1 MRQLPKLW
9 SVRWEKEINL
19 AMVFTNGKCRAT
31 KDNDVPEVV
40 NKANM
45 SHYRVERLFQNKFN
59 THVRIARPACRFT
72 DASTKEALGLNTCTH
87 KVAHFLWPRLVNDSP
102 NRDCVS
108 VEQTLLGKKCDNES
122 EFFWNTY
129 VGIRVNQ
136 DITYPLIV
144 TNTLTW
150 HQLHLAN
157 NVMAVSVN
165 FHAVIGWWR

>member
-1 MRQLPKLW
+1 M
-9 SVRWEKEINL
+9 
-19 AMVFTNGKCRAT
+19 
-31 KDNDVPEVV
+31 
-40 NKANM
+40 
-45 SHYRVERLFQNKFN
+45 
-59 THVRIARPACRFT
+59 
-72 DASTKEALGLNTCTH
+72 
-87 KVAHFLWPRLVNDSP
+87 NDSP

-108 VEQTLLGKKCDNES
+108 VDQTLLGKKCDNES

-157 NVMAVSVN
+157 NVMAVSVLTSMRSLTDEDS
-165 FHAVIGWWR
+165 ALVIRCLR